1 MIRFKTGG
9 DAADDFDANLLG
21 NPNDNW
27 VMNGRGGDDRLSGG
41 NRSDLLLGGAG
52 NDSLFGRGGSDVL
65 YGDSGADTLDGG
77 EGNDALFGGA
87 DADTLVGGLG
97 RDLMLGGSGP
107 DIFDF
112 NAIGESGNSIATADV
127 IVDFVEGVDKIDLRD
142 VAGVNFYAGPE
153 LNTGVGPHSVFWSQS
168 GGNTIIE
175 VNATFDTMADMRIVL
190 TGLHTL
196 TFADF
201 LLSPI

>member
-1 MIRFKTGG
+1 MIRFRTGG
-9 DAADDFDANLLG
+9 DAADNLDANLLG

-27 VMNGRGGDDRLSGG
+27 VMNGRGGDDTLSGG
-41 NRSDLLLGGAG
+41 NRADVLFGGTG
-52 NDSLFGRGGSDVL
+52 NDKLFGRGGSDAL
-65 YGDSGADTLDGG
+65 YGDGGADILDGG

-87 DADTLVGGLG
+87 DADTLIGGLG

-112 NAIGESGNSIATADV
+112 NAITESGNTIGTADV
-127 IVDFVEGVDKIDLRD
+127 IADFVEGVDKIDLRD
-142 VAGVNFYAGPE
+142 VSGVFGYAGPE
-153 LNTGVGPHSVFWSQS
+153 LNTGVGPHSVFWSHS

-175 VNATFDTMADMRIVL
+175 VNATFDTTSDMRIVL

-196 TFADF
+196 TSADF
-201 LLSPI
+201 LFSPI